1 MDSLSNQ
8 DLQQT
13 NARLEELIAS
23 LKGGI
28 LVKDEHRKIVLVNQ
42 TFCDMFDIHIPP
54 EQLIGMDYS
63 ISEDD
68 CKLMFVDPDEF
79 VIRINKI
86 LKNQLPVRDETLF
99 LQDGRVFSRDYT
111 PVFYQEKYI
120 GHLWNY
126 RDITENHRTRRRWE
140 RLLRFEE
147 INREII
153 RLFLQLDNVNAVV
166 NEVLAMT
173 GHLLDVSRAYVFRF
187 RENER
192 ILDNTHEWC
201 AVDVKPEIENL
212 KGLLFDELVPSFFP
226 LIAEHNLIAPRH
238 ISELPEDLHSILEAQ
253 NVQSVLWMPMYLN
266 NRIEGFVGYDEVRYS
281 REWLPEEITT
291 ARIIAESYARAIER
305 KQVEQILVKA
315 RDEAI
320 RTAKIRS
327 QFVANMSHEIRTP
340 MTGIMGM
347 LELLLET
354 ELDNIQH
361 EFASEAF
368 SSSSRLLTIINDI
381 LDFSKLDAG
390 QLVLETVLMDLS
402 AIVTEVKMTL
412 EPQLKNKP
420 VKIQLEI
427 DPAVPYRVHGDA
439 TRLRQ
444 VLMNLAGNAIKFTH
458 DGYVTIGIH
467 TLNINNNIAQ
477 IRFSVKDTGIGLAE
491 DKINHIFGSFVQ
503 ADGST
508 TRKYGGTGLGLSIS
522 KQLVELMGGTISVD
536 SQEGEGSTFRFDLT
550 LPIAQEQS
558 LQSAD
563 LDKFSQLFAIV
574 VDSDRTAR
582 YVLAQ
587 QLENWGIIVKP
598 VDDFSSLVN
607 LPTLINYDVIFL
619 RNSPTINQADLAHL
633 TAHNKQQSVVW
644 IIDKGIT
651 PQSASDYYL
660 TWPLNISSLYNI
672 LSEITKKPEKRHDKP
687 SPEPVTGRIL
697 VADDYLDNR
706 DIIEG
711 SLSSMAVEVDF
722 VSNGKE
728 AIEQLKKAHYDL
740 ILMDIQMPIMNGIEA
755 TKLIRQSTA
764 PYRNIPILAITASV
778 MRHEQEHYLNIGVNM
793 VIGKPYSL
801 QGLRNIVQEWLAKSQ
816 STTVSDAE

>member
-587 QLENWGIIVKP
+587 QLENWGITVKP

-672 LSEITKKPEKRHDKP
+672 LAEITKKPEKRHDKP